1 MKTFYHLILDRSGS
15 MGDCLDNTISGFNEQ
30 ADKIRQLALEYPE
43 QQITMGLT
51 MFNDQVKHLAFQAD
65 PDRMRRL
72 DRTNYRPGGNTAL
85 LDAIGVTVQQ
95 LEADWQKS
103 RAEVPTTVVV
113 VILTDGLENASRLF
127 RQAYVR
133 ETITRL
139 EATKEWTFSFLGA
152 TLESVRA
159 AEDFAI
165 HEDNRILFQIPSMKG
180 QVWDKLNS
188 SMSSY
193 FEKKQTGRPTD
204 KFFDE

>member
-15 MGDCLDNTISGFNEQ
+15 MADCLDNTISGFNEQ

-51 MFNDQVKHLAFQAD
+51 MFNHEVRPVAFQAD

-72 DRTNYRPGGNTAL
+72 DRTNYRPDGYTAL
-85 LDAIGVTVQQ
+85 LDAIGVTVQR

-127 RQAYVR
+127 RQAYIR

-165 HEDNRILFQIPSMKG
+165 HEDNRVLFQIPSMKG

-193 FEKKQTGRPTD
+193 FEKKRSGRPID
-204 KFFDE
+204 KMFDE